1 MRINLSVVFFIIVVV
16 SANSLFAQP
25 LVKVKKVDQK
35 KDILM
40 ITNKG
45 KLILRLSD
53 STPLH
58 RDNFIRLIK
67 SNYYENISFHRVIEG
82 FMIQAGDEKTK
93 STYDSTKIRKDYT
106 IPAEFNKTLFHKRG
120 VLAAA
125 RMGDDVNP
133 SRASS
138 GVQFYVVQGKTFN
151 DKGLDS
157 VETFRL
163 EGIKLPKEHRDY
175 YKINGGTPQLDQH
188 YTVFGELITGYDVLD
203 AIASVKTTG
212 MGKGDKPLEDI
223 RIQKTRLIKRSL

>member
-1 MRINLSVVFFIIVVV
+1 MRINLSIALFIIVVV

-25 LVKVKKVDQK
+25 LVKVKKADQK

-40 ITNKG
+40 MTDKG
-45 KLILRLSD
+45 KMILRLSD

-67 SNYYENISFHRVIEG
+67 SKYYQHISFHRVIEG

-93 STYDSTKIRKDYT
+93 PTFDSSKILNDYT
-106 IPAEFNKTLFHKRG
+106 IPAEFNKNLFHKRG

-138 GVQFYVVQGKTFN
+138 GVQFYIVQGKTFT

-163 EGIKLPKEHRDY
+163 EGIKLPNEHRDY
-175 YKINGGTPQLDQH
+175 YKKNGGTPQLDQH
-188 YTVFGELITGYDVLD
+188 YTVFGELITGYEVLD

-212 MGKGDKPLEDI
+212 KGKGDKPVEDI

>member
-1 MRINLSVVFFIIVVV
+1 
-16 SANSLFAQP
+16 
-25 LVKVKKVDQK
+25 
-35 KDILM
+35 
-40 ITNKG
+40 
-45 KLILRLSD
+45 
-53 STPLH
+53 
-58 RDNFIRLIK
+58 
-67 SNYYENISFHRVIEG
+67 
-82 FMIQAGDEKTK
+82 
-93 STYDSTKIRKDYT
+93 
-106 IPAEFNKTLFHKRG
+106 
-120 VLAAA
+120 
-125 RMGDDVNP
+125 MGDDVNP

-138 GVQFYVVQGKTFN
+138 GVQFYIVQGKTFN

-212 MGKGDKPLEDI
+212 KGKGDKPSEDI

>member
-1 MRINLSVVFFIIVVV
+1 MRITFSIALLTLVVLFT
-16 SANSLFAQP
+16 NSLFAQP
-25 LVKVKKVDQK
+25 NVKVKKGDYK
-35 KDILM
+35 KDVLLV
-40 ITNKG
+40 TNKG
-45 KLILRLSD
+45 KMILRLSD

-67 SNYYENISFHRVIEG
+67 SKYYDNISFHRVIEG
-82 FMIQAGDEKTK
+82 FMIQSGDEKTK
-93 STYDSTKIRKDYT
+93 VKFDSLKMQNDYT
-106 IPAEFNKTLFHKRG
+106 IKAEFNASLYHKRG

-133 SRASS
+133 TRASS
-138 GVQFYVVQGKTFN
+138 GVQFYIVQGKTFT

-157 VETFRL
+157 VETYRL

-175 YKINGGTPQLDQH
+175 YKKYGGTPQLDQH
-188 YTVFGELITGYDVLD
+188 YTVFGELVTGYDVLD

-212 MGKGDKPLEDI
+212 KGKGDKPLEDV